1 MSVNNKIIINLTS
14 VEGGKEERG
23 ARKVG
28 RQGLPGEAIG
38 NFDAPVLHSI
48 GTRFIN
54 LCKIMFSL
62 ISESR
67 VPVQPQVIIHGFPSK
82 TCDINGS

>member
-1 MSVNNKIIINLTS
+1 MSVNKKIIINLTS
-14 VEGGKEERG
+14 VEGGKKRG

-38 NFDAPVLHSI
+38 NFDAPAFHSI

-54 LCKIMFSL
+54 LGKIMFSL

-82 TCDINGS
+82 TRDINGS

>member
-14 VEGGKEERG
+14 VEGGGGEERG

-28 RQGLPGEAIG
+28 RQGLRGEAIG

-54 LCKIMFSL
+54 LGKIMCSL
-62 ISESR
+62 VSESR
-67 VPVQPQVIIHGFPSK
+67 FRYSLK
-82 TCDINGS
+82 